1 MKGRMQFVPAQALP
15 MHHHADVTLP
25 LRPPFVVVPQHQA
38 AGYEEFT
45 WKELEEAVRA
55 QNVPG
60 RLEGY
65 LFLDWGTVVYQN
77 DGNGGVEMAASYTD
91 SSD

>member
-45 WKELEEAVRA
+45 W
-55 QNVPG
+55 
-60 RLEGY
+60 
-65 LFLDWGTVVYQN
+65 
-77 DGNGGVEMAASYTD
+77 
-91 SSD
+91 